1 MRTFFKR
8 LVITKNRCIQKL
20 YQKQVV
26 LVWQSL
32 SLKTSNHKI
41 KVIWQ
46 FKNLAVTKQGVYRF
60 IQTSYFRFIQNIIP
74 PVHLD
79 RHTSGTSRVFIPP
92 VHLDFIHTSG
102 SSRFFFIPL
111 VHLEHHTSGSS
122 RFFSYLWFIQNFI
135 PLVHLEFFCRFLH
148 ANCISDRSLVKY
160 DCNLTIF

>member
-1 MRTFFKR
+1 MVQHGMQCQYSVEQAPQEAPYRPS
-8 LVITKNRCIQKL
+8 KL
-20 YQKQVV
+20 AIHRKEEM
-26 LVWQSL
+26 L
-32 SLKTSNHKI
+32 
-41 KVIWQ
+41 
-46 FKNLAVTKQGVYRF
+46 GVYRF
-60 IQTSYFRFIQNIIP
+60 IQTSQFRFIQNIIP